1 MNSINYPKASLV
13 LWLSALMAGAGMA
26 SCAAPFPAR
35 TSSPPEA
42 SGAAPQSEAV
52 GQNAVQNFGETGLS
66 ASSIPVSQPRS
77 QPQLIKTANLQIT
90 VQSVTTSL
98 DRVKAIA
105 QQHQGDI
112 LNLRDE
118 IPTDSNRFR
127 AASVQ
132 LRVPQ
137 AKLEAALQ
145 ALKALGS
152 LDRQSITA
160 EDVSAQLVDSQARL
174 KNLRKTEATLLEIME
189 RSGGVSDVLK
199 VAQELSNVR
208 NQVEQITAQLTAL
221 QNQVAYS
228 SVQLNLVEVTAS
240 VRSQP
245 AVGAQ
250 VNNTWESATASFGKF
265 TVDLLQLGIWLMVY
279 SPYWLLLGAIATLGY
294 RRFKAL
300 PVPGSTESRH
310 HEPPGES
317 SS

>member
-1 MNSINYPKASLV
+1 M
-13 LWLSALMAGAGMA
+13 
-26 SCAAPFPAR
+26 
-35 TSSPPEA
+35 
-42 SGAAPQSEAV
+42 SEALSQDAV
-52 GQNAVQNFGETGLS
+52 GKLADTSET
-66 ASSIPVSQPRS
+66 PVSTSQPRS

-90 VQSVTTSL
+90 VKSVTTGI
-98 DRVKAIA
+98 DQVKAIA
-105 QQHQGDI
+105 QQQQGDI
-112 LNLRDE
+112 LNLSDE
-118 IPTDSNRFR
+118 IPTDGNSYRT
-127 AASVQ
+127 ASVQ

-137 AKLEAALQ
+137 ASLDAALQ

-160 EDVSAQLVDSQARL
+160 EDVSTQLIDSQARL
-174 KNLRKTEATLLEIME
+174 KNLRKTEATLLEIMG

-228 SVQLNLVEVTAS
+228 SIRLNLVEVTAS

-250 VNNTWESATASFGKF
+250 INNTWESATSSFGKF

-279 SPYWLLLGAIATLGY
+279 SPYWVLLGAIAALGY
-294 RRFKAL
+294 TRFKAR
-300 PVPGSTESRH
+300 PVQSNTEDLR
-310 HEPPGES
+310 
-317 SS
+317 

>member
-1 MNSINYPKASLV
+1 MNSVNRTQLSPV
-13 LWLSALMAGAGMA
+13 LWFGTLIVSAVLV
-26 SCAAPFPAR
+26 SCASAPQTSATSGAPASAPMSEASSQNVVGKLAD
-35 TSSPPEA
+35 TSVDSAILSQSQSPQSPP
-42 SGAAPQSEAV
+42 QS
-52 GQNAVQNFGETGLS
+52 L
-66 ASSIPVSQPRS
+66 PRS
-77 QPQLIKTANLQIT
+77 QPQLIKTATLQIT
-90 VQSVTTSL
+90 VKSIIDSIE
-98 DRVKAIA
+98 RVKAID
-105 QQHQGDI
+105 QQQQGDI

-118 IPTDSNRFR
+118 IPTDGSSHRT
-127 AASVQ
+127 ASLQ
-132 LRVPQ
+132 IRVPQ
-137 AKLEAALQ
+137 AKLDAALQ

-160 EDVSAQLVDSQARL
+160 EDVSTQLVDSQARL
-174 KNLRKTEATLLEIME
+174 KNLRKTEATLLEIMG

-250 VNNTWESATASFGKF
+250 ISNTWESATHSFGKF

-279 SPYWLLLGAIATLGY
+279 SPYWLLLGAIATFGY
-294 RRFKAL
+294 TRFKSR
-300 PVPGSTESRH
+300 PVSGNREER
-310 HEPPGES
+310 G
-317 SS
+317 

>member
-1 MNSINYPKASLV
+1 MWFGALIASAV
-13 LWLSALMAGAGMA
+13 LA
-26 SCAAPFPAR
+26 SCASAPQTA
-35 TSSPPEA
+35 T
-42 SGAAPQSEAV
+42 SGAPASAPMSEALSQNSV
-52 GQNAVQNFGETGLS
+52 GTDVS
-66 ASSIPVSQPRS
+66 ASAPASLRSALPLSQV
-77 QPQLIKTANLQIT
+77 QPQLIKTANLQLTVKSIIT
-90 VQSVTTSL
+90 SIDQA
-98 DRVKAIA
+98 KAIA
-105 QQHQGDI
+105 QQQQGNI

-118 IPTDSNRFR
+118 IPTDGNSHRT
-127 AASVQ
+127 ASVQ
-132 LRVPQ
+132 IRVPQ
-137 AKLEAALQ
+137 AKLDAALQ

-160 EDVSAQLVDSQARL
+160 EDVSTQLIDSQARL

-240 VRSQP
+240 ARSQP

-250 VNNTWESATASFGKF
+250 ISNTWESATSSFGKF

-294 RRFKAL
+294 TRFKVRSVQSN
-300 PVPGSTESRH
+300 PEQR
-310 HEPPGES
+310 
-317 SS
+317 